1 MNPNII
7 IPVGFVALLIILYI
21 ANLRKEKPPIKNTI
35 IKENNTGTSQT
46 KEHSQEDK
54 TQTLCNY

>member
-35 IKENNTGTSQT
+35 IKEIIQAPPPPKDIHKKIKIINIS
-46 KEHSQEDK
+46 
-54 TQTLCNY
+54 